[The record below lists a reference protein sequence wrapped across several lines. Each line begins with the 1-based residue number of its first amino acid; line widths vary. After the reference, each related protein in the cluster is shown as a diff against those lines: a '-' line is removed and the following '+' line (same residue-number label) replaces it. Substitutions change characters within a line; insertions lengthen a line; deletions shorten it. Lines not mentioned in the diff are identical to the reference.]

1 MIKKQQLYKALFAA
15 CMLFGSSAVFAQ
27 VKIGTNPSTIN
38 AANNLEVEASTAGN
52 KVSVDKTT
60 GKVTIADGSQGD
72 GKLFT
77 SDANGVGTWQP
88 PAGTVIVTGLRNSP
102 VTVPITTVPNGSLTP
117 DCPITL
123 NKGTYQLYYYA
134 QYDYTTPPNPATV
147 ATLATTWP
155 SFFYFEFVVASGAA
169 TFPSYYWIVTSQN
182 NGPHVIPTISY
193 YQAAGEVQQLVVVT
207 ADNTVIK
214 PRYFSLSRTGNVQNI
229 AAIVAVK
236 L

>member
-1 MIKKQQLYKALFAA
+1 MKTKQLLFTTFFALATA
-15 CMLFGSSAVFAQ
+15 LCSSSVFAQ
-27 VKIGTNPSTIN
+27 VKIGTNPTTID
-38 AANNLEVEASTAGN
+38 ATKNLEIEASSAGN

-88 PAGTVIVTGLRNSP
+88 PAGTVVVTGLRNSP

-134 QYDYTTPPNPATV
+134 QYDYTTPPNPASV
-147 ATLATTWP
+147 ATLAATWP
-155 SFFYFEFVVASGAA
+155 SFFFFEFVVASGAA
-169 TFPSYYWIVTSQN
+169 TFPSYFWIVTNQN